1 MRSTPASNTSGGLD
15 QPIPS
20 PPNSSPCPRPRTFYK
35 YLSPKR
41 TDVLQN
47 LRIRFT
53 PVSALNDPFESL
65 PGIMIGDREWYVELF
80 RKRVEREI
88 IERAIRSPVKRKQ
101 YRRVRKKE
109 FENFYN
115 CYTDVSWLT
124 KLSEDVRQMSDS
136 VQGCLSLSA
145 TATNVLMWSHYAQNH
160 EGYVIGFDADHEYF
174 GKGVSPVIYSS
185 IRPTHNPFEHRHSGA
200 IFYTKSSD
208 WSYEQEYRKF
218 QSFVEPIKLENGN
231 WLSPYRPGD
240 ASPGQKNAV
249 VLFPIPPDSISSVI
263 LGWKSTPE
271 LHKAITRA
279 LESHQLQHVQ
289 VYAACPSPDR
299 YEVELMPVARD
310 EHSRIAL

>member
-1 MRSTPASNTSGGLD
+1 
-15 QPIPS
+15 
-20 PPNSSPCPRPRTFYK
+20 
-35 YLSPKR
+35 
-41 TDVLQN
+41 
-47 LRIRFT
+47 
-53 PVSALNDPFESL
+53 
-65 PGIMIGDREWYVELF
+65 
-80 RKRVEREI
+80 
-88 IERAIRSPVKRKQ
+88 
-101 YRRVRKKE
+101 
-109 FENFYN
+109 
-115 CYTDVSWLT
+115 
-124 KLSEDVRQMSDS
+124 
-136 VQGCLSLSA
+136 
-145 TATNVLMWSHYAQNH
+145 MWSHYAQNH